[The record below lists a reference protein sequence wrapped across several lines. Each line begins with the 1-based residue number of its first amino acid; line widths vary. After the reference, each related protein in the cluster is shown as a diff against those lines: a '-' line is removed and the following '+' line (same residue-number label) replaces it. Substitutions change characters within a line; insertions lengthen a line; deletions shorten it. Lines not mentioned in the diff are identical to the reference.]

1 MGIKA
6 VEKIDFLG
14 AIHKRD
20 NKTIQIIYNQF
31 LGKVIAFVIK
41 NNGTKEDAKDIFD
54 QAIFQISARLE
65 RDQFQIKSSFEA
77 FLFTACKNLWR
88 RELNKR
94 AHRQVTNSNVKEL
107 YYKEKQ
113 MTQATLEQERW
124 ELFQE
129 KVTELSENC
138 SQVLQLFF
146 KRFSSKDIMK
156 NLGYQSE
163 NTVRQRIFKCKKQ
176 LMKLVQNDARFVELK
191 NY

>member
-1 MGIKA
+1 M
-6 VEKIDFLG
+6 EKIDFLG

-41 NNGTKEDAKDIFD
+41 NNGTKEDAKDVFD